1 MSISLYIYIYI
12 CVYTFMYWY
21 RYMYSI
27 CIGVCIYLESIN
39 KQCGASLEDVC
50 GREGRR
56 IGTFGTKQLET
67 NPSG

>member
-1 MSISLYIYIYI
+1 
-12 CVYTFMYWY
+12 
-21 RYMYSI
+21 MYSI